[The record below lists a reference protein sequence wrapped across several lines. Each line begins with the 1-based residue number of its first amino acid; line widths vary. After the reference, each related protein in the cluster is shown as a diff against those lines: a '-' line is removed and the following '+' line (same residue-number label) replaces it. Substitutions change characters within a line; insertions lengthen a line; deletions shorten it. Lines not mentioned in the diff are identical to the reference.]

1 MKALPIEMH
10 GVNII
15 VVDHPPVGHTPP
27 PILRL
32 GTRFDFNRVIWFAA
46 WLGLDQVVG
55 SNPVTSFLDTF
66 IVVGIS
72 FLAVVGFTAGVMEFV
87 KDLRNFRRAK
97 V

>member
-1 MKALPIEMH
+1 M
-10 GVNII
+10 
-15 VVDHPPVGHTPP
+15 
-27 PILRL
+27 LRL

-46 WLGLDQVVG
+46 WLGLDQVIAP
-55 SNPVTSFLDTF
+55 NPVTSFLDTF
-66 IVVGIS
+66 IIIGIS